1 MQINFTRKYLGLS
14 EDGQN
19 MRFSISF
26 HNISKVILV
35 PLEKGKEMLEK
46 AQAEEERKEEAAR
59 FNQFRR
65 K

>member
-1 MQINFTRKYLGLS
+1 
-14 EDGQN
+14 